1 MIINLARARSPE
13 KIADSERIAA
23 EVAAWEAAKGPIQTT
38 PLNPLS
44 HDGRKVVGGKVQMTI
59 THKHKAEE
67 AL

>member
-1 MIINLARARSPE
+1 MIINLTRARSPE

-38 PLNPLS
+38 PIRPLS

-59 THKHKAEE
+59 AQKQRGGE
-67 AL
+67 